1 MSRTVFHLTG
11 KTTTPTIARP
21 VQWDQLL
28 IGGAAIFA
36 LLYLSTIVGQS
47 QSVQWAQ
54 VGHYFFHP
62 TILRGVLLTLELTV
76 VAMIFGVAAGC
87 VIATMAISRNAVLKV
102 LSACFVWFFR
112 GVPLI
117 VQIFF
122 WFNIALFIPQLRF
135 GTATISINEII
146 TPSLAGF
153 LALGLHEAANMAEII
168 RGGLLSVDQG
178 QQDAGRSLGFT
189 GAQTLRV
196 IVLPQAAR
204 VIIPPTGNQ
213 AIGMLKASAIV
224 SVIGMEDLLT
234 QAQHI
239 YAQNYLVI
247 ELLIVASI
255 WYLAITTLASIGQ
268 TFLERSLLTKRGLFS
283 GSVERS
289 RV

>member
-1 MSRTVFHLTG
+1 MSRAIFQTAGATS
-11 KTTTPTIARP
+11 TPIIAKP
-21 VQWDQLL
+21 IQWGQTA
-28 IGGAAIFA
+28 IGAAAILILFSVA
-36 LLYLSTIVGQS
+36 LVVGRS
-47 QSVQWAQ
+47 QSIQWPQ
-54 VGHYFFHP
+54 IGRYLFHP
-62 TILRGVLLTLELTV
+62 TILRGVLLTLELTAAAMLFGIAV
-76 VAMIFGVAAGC
+76 GCAVAI
-87 VIATMAISRNAVLKV
+87 MAISRNLVLKV
-102 LSACFVWFFR
+102 LSAAFVWLFR

-153 LALGLHEAANMAEII
+153 LALALHEAANMAEII

-189 GAQTLRV
+189 GSQTLRV

-239 YAQNYLVI
+239 YAQNFLVI

-255 WYLAITTLASIGQ
+255 WYLAVTTLASLGQ
-268 TFLERSLLTKRGLFS
+268 YFIERRLVRHARSSNK
-283 GSVERS
+283 SVERS
-289 RV
+289 GE